1 MQQKVEEL
9 PTSQHEIRKLQRFVE
24 TEAALVADTT
34 RRYESIAQAHSKR
47 AEYFDRLVK
56 HVPEVNQGE
65 LRSYAREARIDAESY
80 QLATEQ
86 EQQKLYQLQ
95 ARHLRVLEK
104 GA

>member
-1 MQQKVEEL
+1 MQQKEVEEL
-9 PTSQHEIRKLQRFVE
+9 PTSQHEIRKLQRFLE
-24 TEAALVADTT
+24 
-34 RRYESIAQAHSKR
+34 
-47 AEYFDRLVK
+47 
-56 HVPEVNQGE
+56 GE

-86 EQQKLYQLQ
+86 EQQELKFYQLQ